1 MLYYF
6 SRNNCR
12 EDTLIRKQPFYTR
25 KQIAERKTVSMS
37 RHRPLT
43 VRIFQAVYKERRIA
57 YYRIKDTG
65 RLQICSSFQST
76 SFQASSSQSA
86 TISPEILQSAAFYF
100 HPIAKRTCH
109 YILPRLSA
117 SISIHINPHDLSLRK
132 TLRHHERNQTR
143 SGTDV
148 QNPPATLR
156 PGTQQNTVSS
166 HFHGTTVLLYLKL
179 FKSKITHKFFCFFT
193 EENES
198 AANLFYRKQQKM
210 PFPPAKAA
218 AYIYKNGY

>member
-1 MLYYF
+1 MFYYF

-12 EDTLIRKQPFYTR
+12 ENAIIRKQPFYTR

-37 RHRPLT
+37 RHRPLA

-57 YYRIKDTG
+57 HYRIK
-65 RLQICSSFQST
+65 S
-76 SFQASSSQSA
+76 
-86 TISPEILQSAAFYF
+86 TISSEILQSATYDF

-109 YILPRLSA
+109 HILPRLSA

-166 HFHGTTVLLYLKL
+166 HFHGTTVLLYFKL